1 MSRLNKPNGL
11 IDPTGLGKPQVLG
24 EEGEQKFRIWAINI
38 EDYEGD
44 GLRLWCFRRSQS
56 SWSGHLRWTVR

>member
-38 EDYEGD
+38 ED

-56 SWSGHLRWTVR
+56 SSFGVGI